1 MKKKYSNVLN
11 ELLVGY
17 AFNFKRKKM
26 NRIEDIDMYSPDL
39 DQKTRMNLMF
49 DFIIRIGY
57 GKSVCQFLCKDELE
71 NLRKVNTQ
79 CNEIIPIYVE
89 RWGSKWNSYD
99 FCKEMIVVDDKKRR
113 CSNVLWYN
121 WCNKC
126 DNMDDT
132 NQCVDC
138 GCPVEFQRGVCDSCL
153 GYPDPTSRLVDPP
166 PRIRGSRT
174 SGLRFG
180 CLRVV
185 DGRLRAIKP

>member
-1 MKKKYSNVLN
+1 
-11 ELLVGY
+11 
-17 AFNFKRKKM
+17 M
-26 NRIEDIDMYSPDL
+26 NRIEDMYSPDL
-39 DQKTRMNLMF
+39 DQETRMNLMF

-113 CSNVLWYN
+113 CSNVLLYKYK

-126 DNMDDT
+126 DDNDCYP
-132 NQCVDC
+132 CVYC
-138 GCPVEFQRGVCDSCL
+138 GGPADLQGEVCSSCCN
-153 GYPDPTSRLVDPP
+153 YSRPSSILVDRT
-166 PRIRGSRT
+166 PRIRGSSGSRT
-174 SGLRFG
+174 SGLIFG